1 MTAEDLKNLVR
12 VRKPQLQLVIISAC
26 NSRQTAQV
34 MGFFLASASSWRL
47 SEQILTRYN
56 EKILLLS
63 FR

>member
-34 MGFFLASASSWRL
+34 MGFFSLRH
-47 SEQILTRYN
+47 
-56 EKILLLS
+56 
-63 FR
+63 